1 MHYACVDEVCVRVF
15 AWSIVSVLLVA
26 AVVAFG
32 LPAPE
37 VQAGT
42 RTPYSSTQLSGSSAQ
57 VSAGSVQVSAGRA
70 RVSAG
75 SSSDQV
81 VLLSALS
88 VAAAPVALVSHPV
101 RYVVQAGDSLAGIA
115 ARLGVAGGWPV
126 LYAANR
132 RAVGGDPDVIRPG
145 LVLVVPVQWPLARYV
160 VAAGDSLAGCGP
172 VGCGWCWRALYAAN
186 RHRIGGDPNVISA
199 GLVLAIPRQASAVS
213 PGRTR
218 PPHRPAPRAVPPV
231 PPGPA
236 RRPGAGG
243 EPAWFA
249 AARHGGDA
257 GVAEDHAAGRG
268 PADLGGVRDRAAAAG
283 PPPAPAPRSRPAAAA
298 QPGTSGSPGGPC
310 RGQAARRIGACQPGQ
325 APSRTGHS
333 RVPRSRVPYSRVPG
347 SRVPHSGAR
356 SWVRRHRCRCRC
368 RCRSGRCPCPP
379 GGPRRAAV
387 RTGPIVLADHDR
399 LVVTRCQSDDTVYVL
414 RPPGAADPQAILR
427 VASLVLPERRYGEL
441 AGAAW
446 RARQLAD
453 GVNRAPRTPGG
464 PRDTPPPSPWPAC
477 RGPAMG
483 LSAGTGPVH
492 GSGGYSP
499 PGSGDVRRRRDSTS
513 AAT

>member
-1 MHYACVDEVCVRVF
+1 MRAWTKSACVVF

-32 LPAPE
+32 RAPE

-42 RTPYSSTQLSGSSAQ
+42 RTPHSSTQLSGSSAQ

-145 LVLVVPVQWPLARYV
+145 LVLVVPGAVVPARYV
-160 VAAGDSLAGCGP
+160 VAAGDSLAGIAARLG
-172 VGCGWCWRALYAAN
+172 VAGGWRALYAAN

-199 GLVLAIPRQASAVS
+199 GLVLAIPRPATAVS

-231 PPGPA
+231 RPGPA
-236 RRPGAGG
+236 QHPVPAVSPRGSRPRGTAGMPG
-243 EPAWFA
+243 WLKTTLL
-249 AARHGGDA
+249 
-257 GVAEDHAAGRG
+257 AAGLLILVAFVTEPLLLARRRRQHQV
-268 PADLGGVRDRAAAAG
+268 PA
-283 PPPAPAPRSRPAAAA
+283 AAAA
-298 QPGTSGSPGGPC
+298 QPGTSGSPGGPS
-310 RGQAARRIGACQPGQ
+310 GAGAARRIGACQPARHPAGPVT
-325 APSRTGHS
+325 AEFPAAGSRTAGS
-333 RVPRSRVPYSRVPG
+333 PAAG
-347 SRVPHSGAR
+347 SRTAGPAAGFAGTDAGAGAGRDGAHASRR
-356 SWVRRHRCRCRC
+356 SAA
-368 RCRSGRCPCPP
+368 G
-379 GGPRRAAV
+379 GGPDRA
-387 RTGPIVLADHDR
+387 DR
-399 LVVTRCQSDDTVYVL
+399 
-414 RPPGAADPQAILR
+414 
-427 VASLVLPERRYGEL
+427 
-441 AGAAW
+441 AG
-446 RARQLAD
+446 R
-453 GVNRAPRTPGG
+453 
-464 PRDTPPPSPWPAC
+464 S
-477 RGPAMG
+477 
-483 LSAGTGPVH
+483 
-492 GSGGYSP
+492 
-499 PGSGDVRRRRDSTS
+499 
-513 AAT
+513 